1 MHFHTASASVL
12 GCLFV
17 SVQNSYWLLFWCVNL
32 VAVRVVVKMGD
43 FVRSKVVVLTLF
55 TLALAAGCTGGSA
68 APALTECQA
77 SGNNCRIG
85 DTGPG
90 GGVVTQPTQSTILT
104 PEDGL
109 DAQSP
114 GVTDTSIKIGYYV
127 GKVSTVG
134 ASLGFK
140 QANYGDVTKQIQAY
154 AATVNANGG
163 LGGRQIIPVIK
174 TYDGSLDNPEYAESF
189 CNAFTQDEQ
198 VFAVVFEGQLQNN
211 VRPCYATR
219 KTIMIDQGLL
229 AKDQTEFERFAPY
242 LWSPTFPEYGGYLK
256 TQLQTLQS
264 AGWLTGAKGVSIIG
278 IDNDVARRQIDQSV
292 IPFLASVGIT
302 NTQKFFIDTA
312 NIGSLGAGSSTALT
326 GTANAGLDRVLVVGG
341 GRILPIAVT
350 TSEANDLVNVKWAI
364 SSYDSPL
371 FLQDNPTTVVAA
383 TLDGMIG
390 FGALPDGDIR
400 DDPALPFPNPANTQ
414 EVLCKQIVDTAGVA
428 PVSGLRTDYK
438 SAFMHCDGTFFL
450 KAVIDRAP
458 KNLTAGAFRDA
469 AFGLGSTFRSSQTF
483 GSLMSPGKYSATNVG
498 RALYFDKTCD
508 NPITK
513 TKGCFRYQ
521 GGDVP
526 FS

>member
-1 MHFHTASASVL
+1 M
-12 GCLFV
+12 
-17 SVQNSYWLLFWCVNL
+17 
-32 VAVRVVVKMGD
+32 
-43 FVRSKVVVLTLF
+43 
-55 TLALAAGCTGGSA
+55 
-68 APALTECQA
+68 
-77 SGNNCRIG
+77 
-85 DTGPG
+85 
-90 GGVVTQPTQSTILT
+90 
-104 PEDGL
+104 
-109 DAQSP
+109 
-114 GVTDTSIKIGYYV
+114 
-127 GKVSTVG
+127 
-134 ASLGFK
+134 
-140 QANYGDVTKQIQAY
+140 
-154 AATVNANGG
+154 
-163 LGGRQIIPVIK
+163 
-174 TYDGSLDNPEYAESF
+174 
-189 CNAFTQDEQ
+189 
-198 VFAVVFEGQLQNN
+198 VFEGQLQNN

>member
-1 MHFHTASASVL
+1 MPFTFAAA
-12 GCLFV
+12 V
-17 SVQNSYWLLFWCVNL
+17 SSRPSRIVRMTQL
-32 VAVRVVVKMGD
+32 VAA
-43 FVRSKVVVLTLF
+43 VLAV
-55 TLALAAGCTGGSA
+55 ALITAGCSSNNNGPATSGPSGSGSA
-68 APALTECQA
+68 A
-77 SGNNCRIG
+77 
-85 DTGPG
+85 
-90 GGVVTQPTQSTILT
+90 
-104 PEDGL
+104 GL
-109 DAQSP
+109 DDASP
-114 GVTDTSIKIGYYV
+114 GVTATTIKIGYYV
-127 GKVSTVG
+127 SELGTVR
-134 ASLGFK
+134 ASLGFQ
-140 QANYGDVTKQIQAY
+140 QADYGDVTKQIQAY
-154 AATVNANGG
+154 VAYINANGG

-174 TYDGSLDNPEYAESF
+174 SYEGSLDAPDYAESF
-189 CNAFTQDEQ
+189 CSSFTQDEQ

-211 VRPCYATR
+211 VRPCYAAR

-229 AKDQTEFERFAPY
+229 AKDQVEFDRFAPY
-242 LWSPTFPEYGGYLK
+242 LWSPTFPEYGSYLK
-256 TQLQTLQS
+256 AQLQTLQS
-264 AGWLTGAKGVSIIG
+264 EGWLTGAKGVSIIG

-292 IPFLASVGIT
+292 IPFLASVGVT

-341 GRILPIAVT
+341 ARILPIAVT

-371 FLQDNPTTVVAA
+371 FLQDNPTSVVPA

-400 DDPALPFPNPANTQ
+400 DDPTLPFPNPANTQ

-428 PVSGLRTDYK
+428 PKSGLRTDYK

-450 KAVIDRAP
+450 KNVIDRAP

-483 GSLMSPGKYSATNVG
+483 GSLMNPGKYSATTVG
-498 RALYFDKTCD
+498 RALYFDTACD

-513 TKGCFRYQ
+513 TKGCFRYR
-521 GGDVP
+521 GGDVQ
-526 FS
+526 FN